1 MTGKGHKLIKK
12 KLKKKK
18 KKKKKWNLKRRKQTK
33 TKQTRKLLYTLRI
46 TPAIKTNYINFSG
59 GALSDGGEKERK
71 KSEVL
76 LSRTK

>member
-1 MTGKGHKLIKK
+1 
-12 KLKKKK
+12 
-18 KKKKKWNLKRRKQTK
+18 
-33 TKQTRKLLYTLRI
+33 LRI